1 MLLQVCIYCVNS
13 ASHFLVICIESLTVG
28 THTQRASQIVSS
40 VCKVCVDMC
49 MHCISVCI
57 LLMFSLCVCLSMY
70 YSVQRLKTTTIRD
83 SSGYKCSAT
92 DSHVLAVRVSF
103 SPSPSSPHSL
113 PLLGKCFPLTVPLWV
128 ASITTLHISPLTDF
142 PSEGRKLSWLAHS
155 SSDRTVRVFATV
167 YAGYVCRVFVLCVWC
182 VCVGISA
189 VM

>member
-1 MLLQVCIYCVNS
+1 MYRVTNS
-13 ASHFLVICIESLTVG
+13 WN

-40 VCKVCVDMC
+40 VCNVCVDMC

-70 YSVQRLKTTTIRD
+70 YLVQRLKTTTIRD

-103 SPSPSSPHSL
+103 YPSPSSPHFL

-128 ASITTLHISPLTDF
+128 ASITTLHISQLTDF
-142 PSEGRKLSWLAHS
+142 PSEGRKLSWLAHC

-167 YAGYVCRVFVLCVWC
+167 YAGFNAMFVVCLYYVCG
-182 VCVGISA
+182 VCALVS
-189 VM
+189 VRF

>member
-1 MLLQVCIYCVNS
+1 MYILCEQCKALPSDMYRVTNS
-13 ASHFLVICIESLTVG
+13 WN

-40 VCKVCVDMC
+40 VCNVCVDMC

-70 YSVQRLKTTTIRD
+70 LVQRLKTTTIRD

-155 SSDRTVRVFATV
+155 SSDRTVRVLIIAVFV
-167 YAGYVCRVFVLCVWC
+167 MCLYVCGVCALILPLC
-182 VCVGISA
+182 S
-189 VM
+189 